1 MLAIFDPRRV
11 STRQGP
17 TGHLGTHS
25 AAPAGVRAG
34 PGGRLTMKVVAGLF
48 ESQAMAQRAIE
59 DLRTATVDAGRVSVI
74 ARDKERARDVAEQ
87 TGAEVAT
94 GAATGAGLGAILG
107 GAAGWL
113 VGIGALAIPG
123 IGPIVAAGP
132 IAAALGVAGT
142 TAAAG
147 AGVGVVAGGIVGAL
161 TGWGFDGSEAR
172 AYQAGIEHGNLLLAV
187 ETVDDDHAN
196 SVEELFRRFGAG
208 RVSTGKV
215 TG

>member
-1 MLAIFDPRRV
+1 
-11 STRQGP
+11 
-17 TGHLGTHS
+17 
-25 AAPAGVRAG
+25 
-34 PGGRLTMKVVAGLF
+34 MKTVAGLF
-48 ESQAMAQRAIE
+48 QTQTSAERALT
-59 DLRTATVDAGRVSVI
+59 DLRSAGLDLSRVSVI
-74 ARDKERARDVAEQ
+74 ARDKEQAKEIADQ

-147 AGVGVVAGGIVGAL
+147 AGIGVVTGGIVGAL
-161 TGWGFDGSEAR
+161 TGWGFSEAEAK
-172 AYQAGIEHGNLLLAV
+172 AYQEGVERGEILLAA
-187 ETVDDDHAN
+187 ELPDSADDDR
-196 SVEELFRRFGAG
+196 VEDIFKRDGG
-208 RVSTGKV
+208 DRVSTGTV
-215 TG
+215 HR

>member
-1 MLAIFDPRRV
+1 
-11 STRQGP
+11 
-17 TGHLGTHS
+17 
-25 AAPAGVRAG
+25 
-34 PGGRLTMKVVAGLF
+34 MKTVAGLF
-48 ESQAMAQRAIE
+48 ESRDSAEQSIQ
-59 DLRTATVDAGRVSVI
+59 DLRTAGFDSQRVSVM
-74 ARDKERARDVAEQ
+74 ARDAERARGVANE

-147 AGVGVVAGGIVGAL
+147 AGVGLVTGGVVGAL
-161 TGWGFDGSEAR
+161 TGWGFSESEAR
-172 AYQAGIEHGNLLLAV
+172 AYEQGVERGDILLAV
-187 ETVDDDHAN
+187 EVMDDDAGR
-196 SVEELFRRFGAG
+196 VEDIFKRRGG
-208 RVSTGKV
+208 DRVSTG
-215 TG
+215 TSSR

>member
-1 MLAIFDPRRV
+1 
-11 STRQGP
+11 
-17 TGHLGTHS
+17 
-25 AAPAGVRAG
+25 
-34 PGGRLTMKVVAGLF
+34 MKTVAGLF
-48 ESQAMAQRAIE
+48 ESRDSAEQSIQ
-59 DLRTATVDAGRVSVI
+59 DLRTAGFDSQRVSVM
-74 ARDKERARDVAEQ
+74 ARDAERARDVANE

-147 AGVGVVAGGIVGAL
+147 AGVGLVTGGVVGAL
-161 TGWGFDGSEAR
+161 TGWGFSESEAR
-172 AYQAGIEHGNLLLAV
+172 AYEQGVERGDILLAV
-187 ETVDDDHAN
+187 EVMDDDAAR
-196 SVEELFRRFGAG
+196 VEDIFKRRGG
-208 RVSTGKV
+208 DRVSTG
-215 TG
+215 TSSR

>member
-1 MLAIFDPRRV
+1 
-11 STRQGP
+11 
-17 TGHLGTHS
+17 
-25 AAPAGVRAG
+25 
-34 PGGRLTMKVVAGLF
+34 MKVVAGLF
-48 ESQAMAQRAIE
+48 ESQTMAQRAIE
-59 DLRTATVDAGRVSVI
+59 DLRTASIDSGRVSVI
-74 ARDKERARDVAEQ
+74 ARDKQQARDLANE

-147 AGVGVVAGGIVGAL
+147 AGVGVVAGGVIGAL
-161 TGWGFDGSEAR
+161 TGWGFSESEAK
-172 AYQAGIEHGNLLLAV
+172 AYQDGIERGDLLLAV
-187 ETVDDDHAN
+187 DVPDNED
-196 SVEELFRRFGAG
+196 SGRVEDIFKRDGG
-208 RVSTGKV
+208 DRVSTGTVKR
-215 TG
+215 